1 MVVVVSNNPICRE
14 MLGMGSVLANLPYL
28 QATTN
33 GANNAALKNKK
44 EEPAPEPTPLEKML
58 QNAGPVR
65 EDGSDKF
72 FGLENVWPTPSIVS
86 LFLSRIY

>member
-1 MVVVVSNNPICRE
+1 
-14 MLGMGSVLANLPYL
+14 MGSFLANLPYL

-72 FGLENVWPTPSIVS
+72 FGLENVWPPRTSSPSFFRLYTNLRLVLVWEHMVWQI
-86 LFLSRIY
+86 